1 MHLIASRPEANAEIG
16 SEGRAMRL
24 ECRADASMATLFLL
38 CAWAAA
44 ANSQM
49 LPPSIDD
56 PGEPFSYFSRPTGEI
71 GVMGAEAATE
81 ITPEGYLRTGFGE
94 LMFFEGAELT
104 PTSVRI
110 NTLEQG
116 RLPIVH
122 YAFVDAGI
130 RYRFTMFAAPLGT
143 DSTVPVNFVR
153 IAIENGT
160 ARPARAVIA
169 AGVRYDAARSVS
181 ARHGDN
187 RFDRPASGAFAGDY
201 RQLGEDFSAD
211 WVYGFGPNRFLRAG
225 EALYFFAPGAQ
236 LSLTPRE
243 FYNYPPE
250 QGPRKLSILP
260 DTPVGIARYS
270 LLLAPGE
277 QRTLDFKMPV
287 VPPSDPSVIAAIDRS
302 DFDEALG
309 RVRATWTQLLDAG
322 MRIALPEAK
331 PVEVFD
337 ASLVYDLIA
346 IDRIGPDTIQTVN
359 KLHYHSFYLRDT
371 ADIVHMYDVT
381 GHADV
386 ARAVL
391 DFYAKSQRADGNFL
405 SQEQQYDGWGEAL
418 WAYGQHYRFTRDA
431 SFAEQV
437 LPKIDRA
444 VDWLVAAR
452 ARDPLHIMP
461 ASDVQDNEMI
471 PGHLTGYNFL
481 ALSGL
486 RVCIE
491 MAEATLHRDLA
502 AKWRAEYTRYRS
514 RFLSV
519 LDRATRTTGGYI
531 PPALDGRSGG
541 YDWGNL
547 LAVVPEPTLD
557 PGDPRVTATLRAT
570 RAKYQEGIMTYAD
583 GRYLHHYLTIK
594 NTLTEVVRGDQRDAL
609 GEFYALLLHTSAANA
624 GFEFAIRPWGN
635 RDFADN
641 LAPHGWFAAEY
652 RTLLRNMLVREQG
665 ARLHLLSVLSPEWL
679 GAGKTVSVRNA
690 PTAFGTFGF
699 TLEQPSATEALL
711 QLNAQFRTAPE
722 RIAVHLPWYMRL
734 ESARVDGKPVAA
746 AHGVLLLPATA
757 KQLRL
762 LWARRDGTPDLSFAN
777 AVADYQAEYARRYD
791 QLMHGAP

>member
-1 MHLIASRPEANAEIG
+1 MCLKYRAGASTAA
-16 SEGRAMRL
+16 
-24 ECRADASMATLFLL
+24 LFLL
-38 CAWAAA
+38 CAWVVPAAA
-44 ANSQM
+44 QM
-49 LPPSIDD
+49 VPPSIDD
-56 PGEPFSYFSRPTGEI
+56 PREPFSYFSRPTGEI
-71 GVMGAEAATE
+71 GIMGAEAATE

-94 LMFFEGAELT
+94 LMFFEGPELT
-104 PTSVRI
+104 PISVRI

-122 YAFVDAGI
+122 YEFADAGI
-130 RYRFTMFAAPLGT
+130 RYRFTMFAAPLETGS
-143 DSTVPVNFVR
+143 DMPVNFVR
-153 IAIENGT
+153 IGIVNGT
-160 ARPARAVIA
+160 ARPARAVLA
-169 AGVRYDAARSVS
+169 AGMRYDSARSVS

-187 RFDRPASGAFAGDY
+187 RFDRPATGAFAGDY
-201 RQLGEDFSAD
+201 RQLGEDYSAD
-211 WVYGFGPNRFLRAG
+211 WVYGFEANHFLRDG
-225 EALYFFAPGAQ
+225 KALYFFAPGAE

-250 QGPRKLSILP
+250 PGPRKLSILP
-260 DTPVGIARYS
+260 DTPAGIARYS

-277 QRTLDFKMPV
+277 ERTLDFKMPV
-287 VPPSDPSVIAAIDRS
+287 VPPRDPAVIAAIDRS
-302 DFDEALG
+302 GFDQALAG
-309 RVRATWTQLLDAG
+309 VRAFWTQILDSG
-322 MRIALPEAK
+322 MQISLPEAK

-371 ADIVHMYDVT
+371 ADIVHMYDIT

-386 ARAVL
+386 AREVL

-418 WAYGQHYRFTRDA
+418 WAYGQHYRITRDA
-431 SFAEQV
+431 GFAESV
-437 LPKIDRA
+437 LPRIDRA
-444 VDWLVAAR
+444 VDWLIAAR

-461 ASDVQDNEMI
+461 ASNVQDNEMI

-486 RVCIE
+486 RLCIE
-491 MAEATLHRDLA
+491 MAEETRHRELA
-502 AKWRAEYTRYRS
+502 AKWRAEYARYRS
-514 RFLSV
+514 RFLRV
-519 LDRATRTTGGYI
+519 LDRVTRSTGGYI

-547 LAVVPEPTLD
+547 LGVVPEPTLD
-557 PGDPRVTATLRAT
+557 PQDPRVTATLRAT

-624 GFEFAIRPWGN
+624 GFEFAIRPWGDRN
-635 RDFADN
+635 FADN

-652 RTLLRNMLVREQG
+652 RTLLRNMLVREEG

-690 PTAFGTFGF
+690 PTAFGLLGF
-699 TLEQPSATEALL
+699 TLEQPSASEAVL
-711 QLNAQFRTAPE
+711 QLHAQFRSAPE
-722 RIAVHLPWYMRL
+722 WIAVHLPWYMRL
-734 ESARVDGKPVAA
+734 DSARVDGRPIAA
-746 AHGVLLLPATA
+746 AHGVLSLPPTA
-757 KQLRL
+757 RELRL
-762 LWARRDGTPDLSFAN
+762 KWTRTAETPASSFAN
-777 AVADYQAEYARRYD
+777 AVADYRAEYARRYD
-791 QLMHGAP
+791 LLMHGAP

>member
-1 MHLIASRPEANAEIG
+1 MRPEF
-16 SEGRAMRL
+16 RAVATAARL
-24 ECRADASMATLFLL
+24 LLL
-38 CAWAAA
+38 CACWHPACA
-44 ANSQM
+44 QM
-49 LPPSIDD
+49 APPSIDD
-56 PGEPFSYFSRPTGEI
+56 PREPFSYFSRPTGEI

-81 ITPEGYLRTGFGE
+81 VTPEGYLRTGFGE
-94 LMFFEGAELT
+94 LMFFAGSESA
-104 PTSVRI
+104 PISVRV

-122 YAFVDAGI
+122 YDAADGGI
-130 RYRFTMFAAPLGT
+130 RYRFTMFAAPLEPGS
-143 DSTVPVNFVR
+143 DVPVNFVR
-153 IAIENGT
+153 IRIANAA
-160 ARPARAVIA
+160 ARPERAVLA
-169 AGVRYDAARSVS
+169 AGIRYDAPRSVS

-187 RFDRPASGAFAGDY
+187 RFDRPAAGAFAGDY
-201 RQLGEDFSAD
+201 RQLGEEFNAD
-211 WVYGFGPNRFLRAG
+211 WMYGFEANHLLRNG
-225 EALYFFAPGAQ
+225 EALYFFAPGAE
-236 LSLTPRE
+236 LGFTPHE

-250 QGPRKLSILP
+250 LGPRKLTILP

-277 QRTLDFKMPV
+277 ERTLDFKMPV
-287 VPPSDPSVIAAIDRS
+287 VPPSSPALIAAIDAAGV
-302 DFDEALG
+302 DEALA
-309 RVRATWTQLLDAG
+309 RVRASWTRILDSG
-322 MRIALPEAK
+322 MQISLPEAK

-371 ADIVHMYDVT
+371 ADIVHMYDIT
-381 GHADV
+381 GHSDI
-386 ARAVL
+386 AREVL
-391 DFYAKSQRADGNFL
+391 DFYAKSQRPDGNFL

-418 WAYGQHYRFTRDA
+418 WAYGQHYRITRDGA
-431 SFAEQV
+431 FAEQV
-437 LPKIDRA
+437 LPRIDRA
-444 VDWLVAAR
+444 VDWLIAAR
-452 ARDPLHIMP
+452 ARDPLHLMP

-491 MAEATLHRDLA
+491 MAEQTGHRELA
-502 AKWRAEYTRYRS
+502 AKWRAQYARYRS
-514 RFLSV
+514 RFLAV
-519 LDRATRTTGGYI
+519 LDRVTRSTGGYI

-557 PGDPRVTATLRAT
+557 AQDPRVSATLRAT

-594 NTLTEVVRGDQRDAL
+594 NTLTEVVRGDQREAL
-609 GEFYALLLHTSAANA
+609 GEFYALLVHTSAANA

-679 GAGKTVSVRNA
+679 GEAKTVAVRNA
-690 PTAFGTFGF
+690 PTAFGTLGF
-699 TLEQPSATEALL
+699 TLEQPSANEAVLL
-711 QLNAQFRTAPE
+711 LHAQFHSAPDQ
-722 RIAVHLPWYMRL
+722 IVVHLPWYMRL
-734 ESARVDGKPVAA
+734 DSARVDGRPVAA
-746 AHGVLLLPATA
+746 VRGVLSLPATA
-757 KQLRL
+757 KELRL
-762 LWARRDGTPDLSFAN
+762 QWTRIAGTPALSFAN
-777 AVADYQAEYARRYD
+777 AVADYRAEYARRYEL
-791 QLMHGAP
+791 LMHGAP